1 MTDTKTQISVA
12 ESLLMEVLWN
22 KHPLTAEEITAEVA
36 EKQNWSS
43 GTVKS
48 LLNRLLSKGAMS
60 AKREGRRYHYSPIL
74 SREDYLSSEGRGLVD
89 RLFGGQVSSLVTH
102 FSENQ
107 QLSADDVSELKRLI
121 KELDNES

>member
-1 MTDTKTQISVA
+1 
-12 ESLLMEVLWN
+12 MEALWE
-22 KHPLTAEEITAEVA
+22 KHPLTAEEITAQVA
-36 EKQNWSS
+36 GEQNWSG

-48 LLNRLLSKGAMS
+48 LLNRLLSKGAVN
-60 AKREGRRYHYSPIL
+60 AKREGRRYLYSPEL
-74 SREDYLSSEGRGLVD
+74 TKADYLSVEGRGLVD

-102 FSENQ
+102 FSENE